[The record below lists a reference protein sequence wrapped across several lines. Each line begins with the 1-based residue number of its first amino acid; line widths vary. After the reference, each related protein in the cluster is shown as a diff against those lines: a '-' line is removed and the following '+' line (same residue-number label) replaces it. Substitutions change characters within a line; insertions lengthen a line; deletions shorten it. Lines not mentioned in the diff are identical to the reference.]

1 MRSYGYRSSAPRES
15 KGKAPNAARGQ
26 TRREAT
32 AGSGARIAEAAAIFD
47 VPRCLECLTKLTPII
62 AGFRCPRCQ
71 RATLQL
77 ECGAREVLP

>member
-1 MRSYGYRSSAPRES
+1 MTRRPSLTDL
-15 KGKAPNAARGQ
+15 AARGQ
-26 TRREAT
+26 
-32 AGSGARIAEAAAIFD
+32 AASSEPEEPF
-47 VPRCLECLTKLTPII
+47 CLECFARESSGAPRIVKLTPIV